1 MTSIIKVD
9 TLQKANGGTPT
20 AADLG
25 INVTGTVLQVANKS
39 VNGRNS
45 ISSGSFAYTGF
56 YHSITPTSTSSKI
69 LILMETGLNTQS
81 SGNNGQMTIYR
92 DSTELSGQTHGLA
105 YVLGNSSRIQIP
117 VHLSYVDTP
126 NTTSEVT
133 YKLYAKSDGAS
144 NIEVP
149 VTGSEITTITLM
161 EIAG

>member
-25 INVTGTVLQVANKS
+25 INTTGTVLQVVNKS

-45 ISSGSFAYTGF
+45 ISSSSFSYTGF

-69 LILMETGLNTQS
+69 LILMETGLNTQA
-81 SGNNGQMTIYR
+81 SGRSGQLTIYR

-105 YVLGNSSRIQIP
+105 YILGDSSRIQIP

-133 YKLYAKSDGAS
+133 YKLYAKSVESGS
-144 NIEVP
+144 IEVP
-149 VTGSEITTITLM
+149 VTASEITTITLI